1 VVVSRGLRDALPT
14 DVEHDMVRIIPCGI
28 DLDRFR
34 PLDRHACCAR
44 LGWDPDRFHVL
55 FPANAGNR
63 VKRPD
68 LAEAAVRV
76 AGGDG
81 IPVELHYLRGVA
93 NIDVPTWVN
102 ASDVLL
108 LTSLHEGSPTVVK
121 EALAC
126 TVPVVSVDV
135 GDVAERIAD
144 IEGCHLCDAD
154 PHHLARGLRA
164 VHEAGQRLRET
175 GDVQALS
182 LERIAQRLACFY
194 EEVRGDFDG
203 QPTDVMTGRRLRVK
217 ESPGRTGSLT
227 DA

>member
-1 VVVSRGLRDALPT
+1 MYGGITAAIVTRTVTHRPTVVTFHGSDLLGERLSGRVRNSLARLGVWASRRAARSASGIVVVSRGLRDALPT

-164 VHEAGQRLRET
+164 VHEAG
-175 GDVQALS
+175 
-182 LERIAQRLACFY
+182 
-194 EEVRGDFDG
+194 
-203 QPTDVMTGRRLRVK
+203 
-217 ESPGRTGSLT
+217 
-227 DA
+227 